1 MYLTY
6 TFIILHFVSCFKG
19 FKQKY
24 ILFLHKYKAV
34 KNLYGK
40 FNANSKL
47 QINIAIVNLGKYL
60 KPIDNNS
67 SKVYNI
73 SNILNAMR
81 ELSEDDWLREKTV
94 GESLSMKLGG

>member
-1 MYLTY
+1 MQILNNQ
-6 TFIILHFVSCFKG
+6 FIIQQES
-19 FKQKY
+19 
-24 ILFLHKYKAV
+24 IWE
-34 KNLYGK
+34 
-40 FNANSKL
+40 NSS
-47 QINIAIVNLGKYL
+47 G
-60 KPIDNNS
+60 PIDNNS